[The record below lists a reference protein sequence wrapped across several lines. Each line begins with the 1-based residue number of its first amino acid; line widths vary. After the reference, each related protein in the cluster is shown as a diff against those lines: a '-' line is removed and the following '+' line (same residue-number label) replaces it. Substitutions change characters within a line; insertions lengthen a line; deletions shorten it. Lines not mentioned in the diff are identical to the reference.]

1 MHRLRMMHLLLIPEQ
16 EVYQRTA
23 VQDKSTDNWGARE
36 VGGVSTAR
44 RLKEKSVVKPLA
56 PTGVGCAK
64 LAWLLLHPFWC
75 HPLSGAT
82 ALVSL

>member
-1 MHRLRMMHLLLIPEQ
+1 MKEPLPE
-16 EVYQRTA
+16 R
-23 VQDKSTDNWGARE
+23 GALVK
-36 VGGVSTAR
+36 VGGVGTAQ
-44 RLKEKSVVKPLA
+44 KIDIISVVKPLA